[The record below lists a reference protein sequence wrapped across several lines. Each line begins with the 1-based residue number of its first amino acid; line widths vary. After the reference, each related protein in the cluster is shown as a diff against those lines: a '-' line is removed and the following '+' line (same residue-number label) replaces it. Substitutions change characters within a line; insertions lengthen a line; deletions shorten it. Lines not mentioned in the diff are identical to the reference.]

1 MKIALL
7 IFIINFTLVAYSQK
21 NYDKVADIKAL
32 EQKINH
38 NAENV
43 NSIKSDFIQ
52 VKKIRFLKDEI
63 TSRGKFWY
71 KTENNLRWEY
81 LRPFNY
87 TIAITGNSFS
97 IYDGNKVNTFDA
109 GANPVFR
116 EVNDLIISIAR
127 GNMMKDGK
135 FEVEAFENP
144 GFYWLKMTPI
154 DENMKKYISETEVFI
169 DKSDLTVVRI
179 IMKESE
185 TDYTEISFLNRKINE
200 DIPDSIFI
208 LE

>member
-1 MKIALL
+1 MSLASTTFSQSNYKKVDD
-7 IFIINFTLVAYSQK
+7 IN
-21 NYDKVADIKAL
+21 AL
-32 EQKINH
+32 EQKIN
-38 NAENV
+38 A
-43 NSIKSDFIQ
+43 NSEKINTIKSDFIQ
-52 VKKIRFLKDEI
+52 IKKIKFLKDEI

-71 KTENNLRWEY
+71 KNENNLRWEY
-81 LRPFNY
+81 IKPFSY
-87 TIAITGNSFS
+87 TIAITSDRFS
-97 IYDGNKVNTFDA
+97 IFDGNKVNTFDA
-109 GANPVFR
+109 AANPVFK

-154 DENMKKYISETEVFI
+154 DENMKKYITETQVFI

-185 TDYTEISFLNRKINE
+185 TDYTEISFLNRQINDE
-200 DIPDSIFI
+200 IPDSIFI